1 MKSKAA
7 SSHHALVLTP
17 SSGRKLGAAETR
29 FNKLLAELQTLRTR
43 IATRSASLDA
53 ALKVYAEVLA
63 PEEVSEDKARRDLI
77 LTLGALW
84 QSGEC
89 IKKPQLPLIRDLL
102 LEQIHFLRTDVS
114 EEPEGSM
121 ATLLKALLS
130 DANKSQRIPS
140 ETDKSLEDF
149 ARDLMNSPHFT
160 DPEVI
165 SAMDHSRFDN
175 SMTQEEVLEEFKRQA
190 EDIVK
195 RRERAQTEAK
205 AAAPTAKA
213 TKAQLREAAMAEARE
228 KTLSSIFKQLV
239 KVLHPDLERDPARQ
253 AEKHALMQ
261 RVNAAYKAQDLFT
274 LLQLELEF
282 LRGEEKPNSGLDDAK
297 LHVYIEVLKDQV
309 ALLKEE
315 YANVSAEP
323 RYAMIYRYVE
333 GTRSRNPRW
342 KDLAEAARLR
352 TLDMRRCQTA
362 LQKSPASARNEMKD
376 IITAYKEGLAMRRY
390 LLSEDL
396 F

>member
-7 SSHHALVLTP
+7 ATHHALVLTP
-17 SSGRKLGAAETR
+17 SSGRKLGPAETR

-63 PEEVSEDKARRDLI
+63 PEEVNEDKARQELI

-140 ETDKSLEDF
+140 DTDKSLEDF
-149 ARDLMNSPHFT
+149 ARELRNTPHFT

-165 SAMDHSRFDN
+165 AAMDHSRFDN

-195 RRERAQTEAK
+195 RRERAQ

-282 LRGEEKPNSGLDDAK
+282 LRGEENPNSGLDDAK

-342 KDLAEAARLR
+342 KELAEAARLR
-352 TLDMRRCQTA
+352 TLDMRRCQVA

-376 IITAYKEGLAMRRY
+376 IITAYKQGLAMRRY
-390 LLSEDL
+390 MLPEDL